1 MMKSIHRRLQP
12 GAVAL
17 ALLVLVPVVAQEAAA
32 PAAEPDA
39 PVVQPEEPAAQ
50 PDAPAAQPPDAP
62 AVVPPVAPPDVIP
75 GVRRQVPA
83 PGMRLRQPARP
94 LNPVMPVGAGG
105 NAADSAGAA
114 RTTDG
119 SVDTTA
125 LKFEGAPVDI
135 VLQTYAEVTGRTLLM
150 APDVPKAS
158 ITLRSQSDLTK
169 EEFLQAI
176 ETALVMN
183 GVALQPVGEKFL
195 KVLPAKDIRRL
206 GAKTEFDEPAEG
218 RHTEDGKMVSQMV
231 VLKSIS
237 LDEARKAIEGFKRNE
252 GQIQIFE
259 RTNSILIT
267 DTVDNVN
274 RMMEILKYIDQPLIN
289 REETNIRPILHAK
302 AADIKKRLEEIIAES
317 QKAQQQAKSAPEA
330 NPAGAPGIQ
339 RRTLPAPVPVPGVIR
354 PAGRPETPAADE
366 NTILETLVA
375 DAERGVIRGKVQI
388 IADDRTNLLIIITRP
403 ENMAFFDKIINVLD
417 VETAPDIMV
426 EVIRLEYALSKDVAT
441 MINDLIGNVKK
452 DDAAAKPPAGAKDTP
467 ARSESLT
474 EAAARTEQ
482 ARPAAAAATAEPG
495 MSKVGQLNKENI
507 KILADERTNAL
518 IIMASKGDMAT
529 LHEIIKDMDIML
541 SQVLVETVVLEI
553 GLNDKLTTGI
563 DWVQRTLLSG
573 SGDSLTAFAGQGG
586 GGTAAAIDPLTRT
599 TASSFGGAAN
609 GITYYATF
617 FGLNVD
623 AVIQAAATDSR
634 TRTLASPVILTLD
647 NKEATIEATRD
658 QYFFKGKKYAG
669 SNNDGVYYEDD
680 VEMKSVGITVKVT
693 PRINEKG
700 FVVMKIDEK
709 IQNIAGTQ
717 RVNEGDWPIVASRN
731 LSAEVAVQSGQTIVL
746 GGLVQ
751 NSTIKSRSKIPLLGD
766 IPLLGRLFRADNDE
780 DNRSEVMVFLTP
792 YVLDSPAE
800 LEHYARK
807 RKIAADAGAMW
818 TQGFSSS
825 KLADPPDRE
834 TAHRLQEAG
843 IDPAAPVGVKT
854 IRILSQPQAILDDQT
869 TLTTNAPQADPA
881 SETPTRT
888 PAP

>member
-1 MMKSIHRRLQP
+1 
-12 GAVAL
+12 
-17 ALLVLVPVVAQEAAA
+17 
-32 PAAEPDA
+32 
-39 PVVQPEEPAAQ
+39 
-50 PDAPAAQPPDAP
+50 
-62 AVVPPVAPPDVIP
+62 
-75 GVRRQVPA
+75 
-83 PGMRLRQPARP
+83 
-94 LNPVMPVGAGG
+94 
-105 NAADSAGAA
+105 
-114 RTTDG
+114 
-119 SVDTTA
+119 
-125 LKFEGAPVDI
+125 
-135 VLQTYAEVTGRTLLM
+135 
-150 APDVPKAS
+150 
-158 ITLRSQSDLTK
+158 
-169 EEFLQAI
+169 
-176 ETALVMN
+176 
-183 GVALQPVGEKFL
+183 
-195 KVLPAKDIRRL
+195 
-206 GAKTEFDEPAEG
+206 
-218 RHTEDGKMVSQMV
+218 
-231 VLKSIS
+231 
-237 LDEARKAIEGFKRNE
+237 
-252 GQIQIFE
+252 
-259 RTNSILIT
+259 
-267 DTVDNVN
+267 
-274 RMMEILKYIDQPLIN
+274 
-289 REETNIRPILHAK
+289 
-302 AADIKKRLEEIIAES
+302 
-317 QKAQQQAKSAPEA
+317 
-330 NPAGAPGIQ
+330 
-339 RRTLPAPVPVPGVIR
+339 
-354 PAGRPETPAADE
+354 
-366 NTILETLVA
+366 
-375 DAERGVIRGKVQI
+375 
-388 IADDRTNLLIIITRP
+388 
-403 ENMAFFDKIINVLD
+403 
-417 VETAPDIMV
+417 
-426 EVIRLEYALSKDVAT
+426 
-441 MINDLIGNVKK
+441 
-452 DDAAAKPPAGAKDTP
+452 
-467 ARSESLT
+467 
-474 EAAARTEQ
+474 
-482 ARPAAAAATAEPG
+482 

-825 KLADPPDRE
+825 KLADPPDRG
-834 TAHRLQEAG
+834 TAQRLLEAG